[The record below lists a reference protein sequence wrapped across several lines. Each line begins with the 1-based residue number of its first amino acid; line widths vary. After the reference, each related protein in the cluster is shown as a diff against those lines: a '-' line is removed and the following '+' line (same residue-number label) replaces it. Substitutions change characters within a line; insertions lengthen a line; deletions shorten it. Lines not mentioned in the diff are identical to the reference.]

1 MTADTGILELGGADE
16 ALRELSRREFLNYAW
31 LASLGAFTAQLAV
44 ITYQFAMPRLKPG
57 DFGGPV
63 NIGLIEAL
71 PAKDLAPA
79 NYPRAKFWWVMSAEG
94 AKAIYKV
101 CTHLG
106 CIYAWKPDQN
116 KFICP
121 CHGSQ
126 FQREGEFIQGPA
138 PRSLDQMVIRA
149 YDAGGALV
157 AETNDAGDPLEIP
170 LGATVVVETG
180 LRIKGQPKA

>member
-1 MTADTGILELGGADE
+1 MTADASVLGLGEVDE
-16 ALRELSRREFLNYAW
+16 AQRDMSRREFLNYAW

-57 DFGGPV
+57 DFGGRV
-63 NIGLIEAL
+63 AIGLIEAL
-71 PAKDLAPA
+71 PGVGAEPA
-79 NYPRAKFWWVMSAEG
+79 NYPRAKFWWVMTDEG
-94 AKAIYKV
+94 AKALFKV

-126 FQREGEFIQGPA
+126 FQREGQFIQGPA
-138 PRSLDQMVIRA
+138 PRSLDQMIIRA
-149 YDAGGALV
+149 YDAGGILV
-157 AETNDAGDPLEIP
+157 AETNDVGDSVPIP
-170 LGATVVVETG
+170 SGSTVVIETG
-180 LRIKGQPKA
+180 LRIKGTPKA